1 MSRRISFRSQDK
13 QILDDLSRR
22 LAADPPQAIGLD
34 PDGVQVELG
43 LGETWF
49 TLEAA
54 LAFGAGVLSNV
65 VANHISNAVEV
76 AIQKYKGKEQPAPV
90 IEVRINGELVT
101 YQTMAELSEALA
113 KRLEPGPEPEKT

>member
-1 MSRRISFRSQDK
+1 MSSRISFRSQDK
-13 QILDDLSRR
+13 QILDDLSRG
-22 LAADPPQAIGLD
+22 LEADPPQAIGLD

-65 VANHISNAVEV
+65 VANHISNAVEA
-76 AIQKYKGKEQPAPV
+76 AIQKYKRKEQPAPV

-113 KRLEPGPEPEKT
+113 KRLEPDSQPEKT